1 VALNILSVLFG
12 VAAIALVLN
21 DVFQSVIVPRAVGRR
36 WRISFVV
43 WRTMWR
49 LWPALS
55 WKLYPRDDDG
65 REDFLAMFAPFT
77 LVLLLI
83 VWITGQIVGYG
94 FIFWGLR
101 GGLAPPVHTLAQAMY
116 FSGTSALTVGFGD
129 IVGRSPGTRFF
140 SVVAAMS
147 GLGIFA
153 IVTAYLFSL
162 FGSFQLREAF
172 VVIAGSRAGT
182 PPSGVNLLCIAGY
195 SETRDDLD
203 RLMIDAQRWS
213 AQLME
218 THLAYPV
225 LAFFRS
231 SHDYESWVG
240 TLGTLLD
247 AATLL
252 MTTVDG
258 ARTGQARLFYN
269 LGRHATGDLARYFRL
284 AGNAADPGVERHEF
298 DRACE
303 RLQAAGYA
311 LRDRDDA
318 WKRFSELRSSYAGHL
333 NAMGA
338 FFEIPPLQWVG
349 DRGAIKTV
357 PHA

>member
-1 VALNILSVLFG
+1 MVANILSILFG
-12 VAAIALVLN
+12 ILTIVAVLN

-36 WRISFVV
+36 WRISFFV
-43 WRTMWR
+43 WRAMWK
-49 LWPALS
+49 LWPELS
-55 WKLYPRDDDG
+55 WKLYPKDDDR
-65 REDFLAMFAPFT
+65 REDFLAVFAPFT
-77 LVLLLI
+77 LVFLLVI
-83 VWITGQIVGYG
+83 WAAGVIVGYG

-101 GGLAPPVHTLAQAMY
+101 GGLVPAVHTLGQALY
-116 FSGTSALTVGFGD
+116 YSGTSALTVGYGD
-129 IVGRSPGTRFF
+129 FVGKSAGTRFF
-140 SVVAAMS
+140 SIASAMS
-147 GLGIFA
+147 GLALFSIT
-153 IVTAYLFSL
+153 TAYLFSL
-162 FGSFQLREAF
+162 FGNFQTREQF
-172 VVIAGSRAGT
+172 VVGVGARAGT

-195 SETRDDLD
+195 SETRDDIPS
-203 RLMIDAQRWS
+203 LMMDAQRWT

-258 ARTGQARLFYN
+258 ARNGQARIFYN
-269 LGRHATGDLARYFRL
+269 LGRHAAGDLSRYFRL
-284 AGNAADPGVERHEF
+284 DGDAGNAGVERAEF
-298 DRACE
+298 DRACD
-303 RLQAAGYA
+303 RLEAAGYA
-311 LRDRDDA
+311 LRDREDA
-318 WKRFSELRSSYAGHL
+318 WKRFAELRSTYAGHL
-333 NAMGA
+333 NAMAA
-338 FFEIPPLQWVG
+338 FFQIPPLQWVG